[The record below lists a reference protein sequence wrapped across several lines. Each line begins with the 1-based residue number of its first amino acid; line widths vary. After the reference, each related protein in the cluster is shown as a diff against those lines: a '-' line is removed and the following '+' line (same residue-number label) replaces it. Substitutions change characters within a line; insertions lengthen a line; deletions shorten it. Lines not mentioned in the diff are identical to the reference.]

1 MAFCHVYF
9 WGAAN
14 GGFGH
19 TGLALQTN
27 AGLKTYITMLN
38 DEGQG
43 LAPNLPEEL
52 RLWTGI
58 QGLEKHK
65 TLVHKGAD
73 LRPGQRAQEVTS
85 RLALGRRDSGGF
97 RRNAGMSLVLAG
109 GQIVQEPTEIV
120 ELPVLSPT
128 EFGVDVDR
136 IFYWWRSYGMR
147 GMCGDEQ
154 NQGRGTPRP
163 QFKVLSARN
172 NCAGTTALALI
183 VGGASYFKSR
193 VRQYRVSTP
202 KGVRDWAKEVR
213 DAALEIN
220 RAKALS
226 VKYELNEARKKR
238 TALASKTKNIKQQNP
253 KDLPTLQEWKDISYV
268 GPLARRKEQIAA
280 IDNALR
286 QYHEI
291 ANWDAGHD
299 DKKALLLDEIIRQAE
314 NHAITKPAS
323 DRLHAVTYM
332 LAQAWKVLDER
343 LRQFKEGELVISQ
356 VEFDKHGSLKLSP
369 KEFEEIF
376 MGDEWRTD
384 VELEDIESPVVVEED
399 VDTWEWQAYRRE
411 NKSITGSQGGLFA
424 SGVSE
429 KLQSG
434 VFANSESE
442 ELQPDL
448 FASGV
453 SENLSSSFFE
463 RMQRRSSRRSSARS
477 LGSMQGK

>member
-14 GGFGH
+14 EGFGH

-38 DEGQG
+38 TTGQG
-43 LAPNLPEEL
+43 LAPSLPEDL

-58 QGLEKHK
+58 ATRNKHQQLVEQG
-65 TLVHKGAD
+65 AQPRD
-73 LRPGQRAQEVTS
+73 GQRVQEVTS
-85 RLALGRRDSGGF
+85 RIALGRRDSGGF

-120 ELPVLSPT
+120 EIPVLSPT
-128 EFGVDVDR
+128 TFGVDVDR

-147 GMCGDEQ
+147 GMCDHEQ
-154 NQGRGTPRP
+154 LRGTGTPRP

-238 TALASKTKNIKQQNP
+238 TALAIKTKNIKQQNP
-253 KDLPTLQEWKDISYV
+253 NDLPTLQEWKDISYV
-268 GPLARRKEQIAA
+268 GPFARRKEQIAA

-291 ANWDAGHD
+291 ANWGAGHD
-299 DKKALLLDEIIRQAE
+299 DNKARLLDEIIRQAE

-343 LRQFKEGELVISQ
+343 LRQFVEGELVISR
-356 VEFDKHGSLKLSP
+356 VEYDTHGSLRLSP
-369 KEFEEIF
+369 EDFQTIF

-384 VELEDIESPVVVEED
+384 VELIDSPVVVEKDIDDRD
-399 VDTWEWQAYRRE
+399 VQAYRPR
-411 NKSITGSQGGLFA
+411 NVSITGSQGGLFA

-429 KLQSG
+429 ELQSG
-434 VFANSESE
+434 VFANGESE